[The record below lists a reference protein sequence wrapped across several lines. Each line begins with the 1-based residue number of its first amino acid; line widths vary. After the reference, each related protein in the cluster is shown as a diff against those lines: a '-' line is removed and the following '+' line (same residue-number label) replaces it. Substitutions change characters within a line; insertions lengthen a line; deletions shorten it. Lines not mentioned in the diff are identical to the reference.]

1 MSLDGIF
8 FTASV
13 SDRWLTRKPT
23 LPELLNFTT
32 SSGST
37 VNIVQWIGT
46 CYSTLGP
53 LLLNDDNG
61 SITSSITSQYQQN
74 ADAIN
79 QEILTRWLQGRGKQP
94 VTWSTL
100 IDVLS
105 NSGLLE
111 LANMIKM
118 RTNLVTHMKDQ
129 IQALEKEIAELKQ
142 QLDMKD
148 ITIRQLQ
155 DMKDMKDTT
164 IRQLQDMKDMKD
176 NTIRQLQE
184 QETRAQQQ
192 LRQQVIIIMC
202 MR

>member
-1 MSLDGIF
+1 MQ
-8 FTASV
+8 
-13 SDRWLTRKPT
+13 R
-23 LPELLNFTT
+23 
-32 SSGST
+32 
-37 VNIVQWIGT
+37 IGT
-46 CYSTLGP
+46 HYSTLGP

-74 ADAIN
+74 ADVIN

-94 VTWSTL
+94 VIWSTL
-100 IDVLS
+100 IDMLS

-111 LANMIKM
+111 LANIIEM
-118 RTNLVTHMKDQ
+118 RTDLVTRLKDQ

-142 QLDMKD
+142 QLDTKD

-155 DMKDMKDTT
+155 
-164 IRQLQDMKDMKD
+164 
-176 NTIRQLQE
+176 E
-184 QETRAQQQ
+184 QEARAQQQ

>member
-1 MSLDGIF
+1 MISSCLWSVTYGIF

-13 SDRWLTRKPT
+13 SARWLTSKPT

-37 VNIVQWIGT
+37 VNIVQEIGT
-46 CYSTLGP
+46 HYSKLGP

-61 SITSSITSQYQQN
+61 SITPSITSQYQHN

-79 QEILTRWLQGRGKQP
+79 QEILTRWLQGQGKQP

-100 IDVLS
+100 IDVLRR
-105 NSGLLE
+105 SGLLE
-111 LANMIKM
+111 LADRIKM
-118 RTNLVTHMKDQ
+118 QTNLVTQMGDQ
-129 IQALEKEIAELKQ
+129 IQALKKEIAELKQ
-142 QLDMKD
+142 QLNMKD

-155 DMKDMKDTT
+155 G
-164 IRQLQDMKDMKD
+164 
-176 NTIRQLQE
+176 

-192 LRQQVIIIMC
+192 LRQQVILIMC